1 MKLPGGD
8 KAIVDEQ
15 KLVGYCLDPEHPRG
29 KHKARVFAHAL
40 GFTAANANELRNILL
55 AAAANEDA
63 TPTGSDEFGKRFVI
77 ESKATGPVG
86 SAVIRSSWILRAD
99 EDSPRL
105 TSCYVK

>member
-8 KAIVDEQ
+8 KAIVDDQ

-29 KHKARVFAHAL
+29 KHKARVFAQAL
-40 GFTAANANELRNILL
+40 GFTAANASELREHLL
-55 AAAANEDA
+55 AAAATEDA
-63 TPTGSDEFGKRFVI
+63 TPTGSDKYGERFVI
-77 ESKATGPVG
+77 ESEARGPKG
-86 SAVIRSSWILRAD
+86 SAVIRSSWILRTG